1 MASQSRSSLGAVGRG
16 VGRTLFVVAVIV
28 ATVAGCSSPGE
39 RTVIAASSEAAV
51 EAPTARVRLE
61 TIAGFEDE
69 PEEPTIAEGVVDFA
83 TGAGRLTSSTELVD
97 GTTSILIATDG
108 AMFIGLEADPIEWY
122 RRPPI
127 PGNAQ
132 GPDTPTDPV
141 AIVSTLRSSAAS
153 IEDAGVGTVR
163 GSATTRQTLSLP
175 DGLPAGVPFRS
186 FMPSYR
192 GVATIDV
199 DGEGRLRRLL
209 WHQEIESASA
219 SADGS
224 IDIRLEPVYVSW
236 TMEFWDFGVEVDI
249 DEPDA
254 ADIVAPG
261 SSEDLPVF
269 DAEEEGSQPG
279 PHDFL
284 MPLATGTWGS
294 VRWTMSGGSNPDG
307 EQCVTFEVD
316 AGNGAEGR
324 YLCFPPLSAA
334 SPIQIVH
341 GPEASANYW
350 HVAGLVAD
358 EIVTVDVVLEG
369 GEVITIPIDPTS
381 HVFTL
386 FSETPLE
393 VDELRAI
400 TADGSS
406 TRCSLGSSADFL
418 TCPGGNVPPP

>member
-1 MASQSRSSLGAVGRG
+1 M
-16 VGRTLFVVAVIV
+16 GRTLFVVAVIV
-28 ATVAGCSSPGE
+28 ATVVGCSSPGE

-97 GTTSILIATDG
+97 GTTSILITTDG

-127 PGNAQ
+127 PGDAQ

-209 WHQEIESASA
+209 WQQEIESASA
-219 SADGS
+219 SSDGS
-224 IDIRLEPVYVSW
+224 IDIRLEPEYVSW

-249 DEPDA
+249 EAPDRRGHRRTRFERG
-254 ADIVAPG
+254 PRRC
-261 SSEDLPVF
+261 SRSKRT
-269 DAEEEGSQPG
+269 GSQPG

-284 MPLATGTWGS
+284 VPLATGTWGS
-294 VRWTMSGGSNPDG
+294 VSWTMSGGSNPDG
-307 EQCVTFEVD
+307 EQCVTFEVG

-324 YLCFPPLSAA
+324 YICFPPLSAT

-341 GPEASANYW
+341 GLEASADYW
-350 HVAGLVAD
+350 HVAGVVAD

-400 TADGSS
+400 TEDGSS
-406 TRCSLGSSADFL
+406 TTCSRWLGPDFV
-418 TCPGGNVPPP
+418 TCPAGNVPPP